1 MIVKAT
7 TGNFEI
13 SSSSEE
19 LYEAVLHKKRKPSE
33 RQLVEHYTIF
43 YEIWL

>member
-7 TGNFEI
+7 TGNSKI

-19 LYEAVLHKKRKPSE
+19 ILKGSFTQEAQAKRKT
-33 RQLVEHYTIF
+33 VT
-43 YEIWL
+43 

>member
-7 TGNFEI
+7 TGNSEI
-13 SSSSEE
+13 SSSSE
-19 LYEAVLHKKRKPSE
+19 YEAVSHKKPSE
-33 RQLVEHYTIF
+33 RLLVEHYTIF